1 MSWNAL
7 LTFITLIL
15 IIAAIA
21 KPIMEAR
28 TKWPFYRFLL
38 WPGVVIHELSH
49 AVVAK
54 LLGARIYE
62 INVFS
67 KTGGHVTHGPTK
79 IPFLGEWLVALAPI
93 AGGLLFYYALA
104 HFLLG
109 IRPESAFGP
118 VLREPWNMSEWLSI
132 FSHIDWS
139 SWKPYVFFF
148 VFLNAGIAIAPSW
161 QDIRNGK
168 YMSTALLLVG
178 ILGAFYPTAK
188 KICELDF
195 IHTLNGVLSIAVIGL
210 LLIWTFWLLGNMLGR
225 KIGFIK

>member
-1 MSWNAL
+1 MPWNAL
-7 LTFITLIL
+7 LTFIALIL
-15 IIAAIA
+15 IIAALA
-21 KPIMEAR
+21 KPIMQAR
-28 TKWPFYRFLL
+28 AKWPLYRFLL

-49 AVVAK
+49 AIVAL

-62 INVFS
+62 INVFD
-67 KTGGHVTHGPTK
+67 KKGGYVTHGPTK

-93 AGGLLFYYALA
+93 AGGLLFYYILA
-104 HFLLG
+104 HVLLG

-118 VLREPWNMSEWLSI
+118 VLNQPWNISEWFSI
-132 FSHIDWS
+132 FSNTDWS

-168 YMSTALLLVG
+168 YVSVVLLLIG
-178 ILGAFYPTAK
+178 LLGVFYPPIA
-188 KICELDF
+188 KICAFDF
-195 IHTLNGVLSIAVIGL
+195 IYIVNGALSVAVVGL
-210 LLIWTFWLLGNMLGR
+210 LLIWIFWLLGNMLGR